1 MHNHYRVATLDSL
14 IENVKIKINNPNYD
28 SLYQRRLEDFLKNN
42 IKKKYGNIPV
52 VATIFLIE
60 KYNKKGSNE
69 ISEENQWYYRN
80 KEFAN
85 SFEELLRSIT
95 KSKMYSLISI
105 EYYSGY
111 HILIVGEPDGLS
123 FEGKMNNKAK
133 LYEIKSFN
141 ITEFY
146 TKFSSKFKDYLLI
159 RKVLNMIKENSSQ
172 LILYQYLLERTQ
184 EFGLIGEIEK
194 INSYGEIYIY
204 SDSKE
209 YLSWARKII
218 EQNLNII
225 TKYARRY
232 NAYNLSL
239 KDGGTININNK
250 KMYYF
255 KIDFRV
261 KYNQKTVEKY
271 LKNLNELIKSLKS
284 VDNRNL

>member
-1 MHNHYRVATLDSL
+1 MHNHYRVTTLDSL
-14 IENVKIKINNPNYD
+14 IGNIEIKINNPDLDYD
-28 SLYQRRLEDFLKNN
+28 NLYLKRLKEFLEYY
-42 IKKKYGNIPV
+42 IKEKYGNIRT
-52 VATIFLIE
+52 VAAISLIGKPHRIGNNEIFE
-60 KYNKKGSNE
+60 YSQWENKNKK
-69 ISEENQWYYRN
+69 
-80 KEFAN
+80 FAN

-95 KSKMYSLISI
+95 KSKIYSLISI

-111 HILIVGEPDGLS
+111 PILIVGEPDGLS

-159 RKVLNMIKENSSQ
+159 KKVLNMIKENSSQ

-194 INSYGEIYIY
+194 INSYGEIYPY
-204 SDSKE
+204 SGSKE

-225 TKYARRY
+225 TRYSIKY
-232 NAYNLSL
+232 NVYNLSL

-261 KYNQKTVEKY
+261 KYNQKAVKNY
-271 LKNLNELIKSLKS
+271 LNNLNKLL
-284 VDNRNL
+284 NL

>member
-1 MHNHYRVATLDSL
+1 MYNYYGVSTLDKL
-14 IENVKIKINNPNYD
+14 IENIYMKIDDFHYD
-28 SLYQRRLEDFLKNN
+28 NLYLKKLVGYLEY
-42 IKKKYGNIPV
+42 IKKLYGNIPTV
-52 VATIFLIE
+52 AATILMKEF
-60 KYNKKGSNE
+60 NKKEVDEVSDK
-69 ISEENQWYYRN
+69 IARN
-80 KEFAN
+80 
-85 SFEELLRSIT
+85 FERTERSRT
-95 KSKMYSLISI
+95 KSKIYYLISI
-105 EYYSGY
+105 EYYNGY
-111 HILIVGEPDGLS
+111 PILIVGEPDGLS
-123 FEGKMNNKAK
+123 FEGSMNNNVK

-159 RKVLNMIKENSSQ
+159 KKVLNMIKENSSQ

-225 TKYARRY
+225 TKYARKY
-232 NAYNLSL
+232 NAYNFIL
-239 KDGGTININNK
+239 KDEGTININNENI
-250 KMYYF
+250 YYF

-261 KYNQKTVEKY
+261 NYNQKIVETY
-271 LKNLNELIKSLKS
+271 LKNLNELIKSLKLL
-284 VDNRNL
+284 DNRSL